1 MILKTLAEEAA
12 TRGVYRMNR
21 LTYGFTNSAP
31 TSGSWTTETDLTL
44 KVGATLLTVLD
55 DMVDLGHDFWLDPS
69 TLELEAAE
77 SRGTDRSATVLLDT
91 GQNLARF
98 STSVERPLKTVAL
111 VRTKNGWLRTADNT
125 LRDANGWRETFLEYG
140 NTASEDAAK
149 RQANRVLA
157 RTGKTQVLAQGV
169 EVVVTTGA
177 VPYVDFAVGDVVSI
191 PSPSGT
197 GLPNKARILSIGLKE
212 EGGGVSF
219 QPELEVLTTT

>member
-1 MILKTLAEEAA
+1 
-12 TRGVYRMNR
+12 
-21 LTYGFTNSAP
+21 
-31 TSGSWTTETDLTL
+31 
-44 KVGATLLTVLD
+44 
-55 DMVDLGHDFWLDPS
+55 MVDLGHDFWLDPS

-177 VPYVDFAVGDVVSI
+177 VPYVDFAVGDVVAI
-191 PSPSGT
+191 PNPSGT

-219 QPELEVLTTT
+219 QPELEVITSA